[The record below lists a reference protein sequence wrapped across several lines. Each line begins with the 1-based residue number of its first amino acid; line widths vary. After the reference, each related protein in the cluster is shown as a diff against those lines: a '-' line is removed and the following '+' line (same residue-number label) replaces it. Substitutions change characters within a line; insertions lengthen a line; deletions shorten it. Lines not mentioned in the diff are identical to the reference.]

1 MMILI
6 SILSHN
12 DNMRTW
18 SGGGGGQFGNFYIN
32 FAQPLVVKILKEGM
46 KEVGEKY
53 DVNVN

>member
-1 MMILI
+1 LTKIKKAG
-6 SILSHN
+6 
-12 DNMRTW
+12 RGG
-18 SGGGGGQFGNFYIN
+18 GGGGGQFGNFYIN